1 MTSRRRETTTTD
13 ATRTTTQTMMMYASI
28 DADDDAHAADRRAFS
43 ANADGYRWR
52 KYGQKNIKGSRHPRS
67 YYRCTERGC
76 PARKKTELAETTTSR
91 GGALKIGGG
100 RCDDDDDDDAI
111 VGGWRR
117 GSGNRGRG
125 TAVVRVTYDGE
136 HTHAK
141 PTNAN
146 ANANETTNDAT
157 TEATTTEMTTTT
169 TTTMIPVMVT
179 PVKRARDIEREGEGT
194 TIRSAS
200 SAGEEDAEET
210 PTRRRRAK
218 IVVDAETPPPTKK
231 PVEAR
236 SSTTKPKRTI
246 QPTTRR
252 RRGPERERRESSC
265 SAAKATSVDARRAA
279 TSPVARDIFSS
290 FDEYVDRTRAWEQR
304 HHHELRYDFDPF
316 VARPD
321 ERVRR
326 EFHDGVLTKIS
337 AEDAR
342 RRRRSLAPSPTW
354 PFGEIDLETRLREL
368 TDEVSAEERLPMSP
382 PPPVS
387 RADVD
392 ARNRRRGERRPP
404 ALCVARDVAPP
415 PTSAAAAVGLAS
427 PRASDS
433 WFGGYLR
440 SPSIIDAIVAGS
452 PLLASFTRN
461 VRSWCESPSFAALSP
476 LPRGVLDG
484 FARHSGE
491 PSGHFC

>member
-1 MTSRRRETTTTD
+1 MTSRRRETTETETTETTETMTTETM
-13 ATRTTTQTMMMYASI
+13 TRAMMV
-28 DADDDAHAADRRAFS
+28 DAHSRAVFS

-76 PARKKTELAETTTSR
+76 PARKKTELAETR
-91 GGALKIGGG
+91 GRWEDVEGKT
-100 RCDDDDDDDAI
+100 R
-111 VGGWRR
+111 VEGWRR
-117 GSGNRGRG
+117 GRGNPSCQTG
-125 TAVVRVTYDGE
+125 TAVLRVTYDGA
-136 HTHAK
+136 HTHGK
-141 PTNAN
+141 PT
-146 ANANETTNDAT
+146 AT
-157 TEATTTEMTTTT
+157 RATETTTE
-169 TTTMIPVMVT
+169 TTTMIPMMVT
-179 PVKRARDIEREGEGT
+179 PIKRARVIEGEGEGR
-194 TIRSAS
+194 TIRSGAS
-200 SAGEEDAEET
+200 VDADAEET
-210 PTRRRRAK
+210 PPRRRRAK

-236 SSTTKPKRTI
+236 SSATKPKRTI
-246 QPTTRR
+246 PPTSRR

-265 SAAKATSVDARRAA
+265 SAAKATFADARRAA

-290 FDEYVDRTRAWEQR
+290 FDDYVDRTRAWEQR
-304 HHHELRYDFDPF
+304 QHHHDELRYDFDPF

-321 ERVRR
+321 VRVRR

-342 RRRRSLAPSPTW
+342 RRRRSPPPSPAW
-354 PFGEIDLETRLREL
+354 PFGEMDLETRLQEL

-387 RADVD
+387 RADAD

-415 PTSAAAAVGLAS
+415 PPSAAVRLAS

-484 FARHSGE
+484 FARHSGDA
-491 PSGHFC
+491 SGHFC

>member
-1 MTSRRRETTTTD
+1 MTSRRRETTTTHD
-13 ATRTTTQTMMMYASI
+13 ATTHATHTMYAASTI
-28 DADDDAHAADRRAFS
+28 DAPTAAAVDRRVFS

-91 GGALKIGGG
+91 GGGG
-100 RCDDDDDDDAI
+100 RGRYDEDDTDDA
-111 VGGWRR
+111 VERWR
-117 GSGNRGRG
+117 GSGSRGCG
-125 TAVVRVTYDGE
+125 TAVLRVTYDGE

-146 ANANETTNDAT
+146 ANETTNETTTET
-157 TEATTTEMTTTT
+157 TMTETT

-179 PVKRARDIEREGEGT
+179 PVKRAREIEREGEGT

-200 SAGEEDAEET
+200 SVEAEET
-210 PTRRRRAK
+210 PPRRRRGK

-236 SSTTKPKRTI
+236 SSATKPKRTV
-246 QPTTRR
+246 PSTTRR

-265 SAAKATSVDARRAA
+265 SAAKATSADVRRAA

-304 HHHELRYDFDPF
+304 HHHHDELRYDFDPF
-316 VARPD
+316 IARPD

-337 AEDAR
+337 AEDAAR
-342 RRRRSLAPSPTW
+342 RRRRSPAPSPAW
-354 PFGEIDLETRLREL
+354 PFGEMDLETRLREL

-404 ALCVARDVAPP
+404 ALCVSRDVAPP
-415 PTSAAAAVGLAS
+415 PPSAAAAVGLAS

-484 FARHSGE
+484 FARHAGGDV
-491 PSGHFC
+491 SGHFC